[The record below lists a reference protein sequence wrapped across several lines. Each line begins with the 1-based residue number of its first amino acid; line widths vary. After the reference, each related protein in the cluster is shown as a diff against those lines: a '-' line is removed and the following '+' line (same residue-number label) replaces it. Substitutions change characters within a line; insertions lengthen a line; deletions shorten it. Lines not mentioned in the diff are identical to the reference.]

1 MARIL
6 IVEDESV
13 TALYLQEALES
24 VGYQVVGTA
33 ASGEEAI
40 LLAAETQPQL
50 VLMDI
55 RLQGEIDGIA
65 TAHQIYSRFTIPIV
79 YLTAHADDA
88 TLERAIATNPYGYLV
103 KPFQEREVYTTIE
116 IALRRHELEKR
127 TENTKNWFAN
137 ALNSIGDA
145 TIVTDCNGNITLINP
160 VAEALTEWTQPEVL
174 GKAVTTVLTLIHRET
189 RNRIENPLFQAMR
202 EGVAVS
208 LPSECLLLTKSGREI
223 EIGDTAAPMRN
234 STGEIIGGVMV
245 FQNISSQQEALSQ
258 IKQRNLILELSQ
270 VSLLARLQEQTAQ
283 LQQALTCSQVLKPVI
298 AQARKGANQ
307 IQIFQTMIQ
316 ELGHAL
322 EADYCWVTLYNAN
335 RTLATISCEY
345 VAKKGRNSYPSALGT
360 RIDIERFPDF
370 YNPLLRGDYW
380 LSPPFDVLP
389 IPYKLV
395 VTAKSEILSCPLMN
409 EEIAIGEIS
418 ILRTGQPHWSP
429 LQAALIS
436 QIIGQ
441 CTAAVGKSH
450 SHEAAQNYVEDLEL
464 LNHIKDNFINSIS
477 HELRTPLT
485 NMKMAVEM
493 LSSLVRFF
501 QSSDQETKTPK
512 NQQLLWQKMEQ
523 YLQVLREEW
532 QREFDLI
539 SSLLNFQSLE
549 QRLEHSGELFP
560 LSPIDLQQWLP
571 ELVNRFSEQA
581 VRQRQLLS
589 CEVAPDL
596 TTIVSHEPSLEQLVS
611 ELLTNACKFSP
622 PDSWIAVSAE
632 VRDENVAIVVT
643 NTGVTIPSEEF
654 SRIFQP
660 FYRIAQPHRRDYS
673 GTGLGLALVKK
684 LVKLLDG
691 EIRVRSQSGE
701 TAFTLILFQKFQAL
715 KSADY

>member
-13 TALYLQEALES
+13 AAWYLQEALES
-24 VGYQVVGTA
+24 VGHQVVGTA

-40 LLAAETQPQL
+40 PLAAETQPQL

-55 RLQGEIDGIA
+55 RLQGEMDGIA
-65 TAHQIYSRFTIPIV
+65 TANQIYSRFNLPIV

-88 TLERAIATNPYGYLV
+88 TLSRAIATNPYGYLV
-103 KPFQEREVYTTIE
+103 KPFQEREVHTTIE
-116 IALRRHELEKR
+116 IALRRYELEKR

-160 VAEALTEWTQPEVL
+160 AAEALTEWTQQEVQ
-174 GKAVTTVLTLIHRET
+174 GQAVTTILTLIHRET
-189 RNRIENPLFQAMR
+189 RKTMENPLFQAMR
-202 EGVAVS
+202 EGAAVS
-208 LPSECLLLTKSGREI
+208 VPSDCLLLTKSGREI
-223 EIGDTAAPMRN
+223 EIGNTAAPMRK

-245 FQNISSQQEALSQ
+245 FQNISPQQAALSQ

-283 LQQALTCSQVLKPVI
+283 LQQALTCTQVLKPVI
-298 AQARKGANQ
+298 AQARKSANQ
-307 IQIFQTMIQ
+307 IQIFQTIIQ
-316 ELGHAL
+316 ELGHVL

-345 VAKKGRNSYPSALGT
+345 IAKDEGNSYPSALGT
-360 RIDIERFPDF
+360 RIEIERFPDF
-370 YNPLLRGDYW
+370 YDPLLRGEYW

-389 IPYKLV
+389 TPYKLLL
-395 VTAKSEILSCPLMN
+395 TAKSEILSCPLID
-409 EEIAIGEIS
+409 EEVAIGEIS

-436 QIIGQ
+436 QVVGQ
-441 CTAAVGKSH
+441 CTAVVGRSH
-450 SHEAAQNYVEDLEL
+450 SHETAQNYVEDLEL
-464 LNHIKDNFINSIS
+464 LNHIKDNFLSSIS
-477 HELRTPLT
+477 QELSTPLT

-493 LSSLVRFF
+493 LSSLVRFL
-501 QSSDQETKTPK
+501 QSSDQETETPK
-512 NQQLLWQKMEQ
+512 NQPLLWEKMEQ
-523 YLQVLREEW
+523 YLRILREEW

-539 SSLLNFQSLE
+539 NSLLNFQSLE
-549 QRLEHSGELFP
+549 QRLEHPGESFP
-560 LSPIDLQQWLP
+560 LNPIDLQQWLP

-589 CEVAPDL
+589 CQVAHNL
-596 TTIVSHEPSLEQLVS
+596 TTIVSHEPSLDQLVS

-632 VRDENVAIVVT
+632 VRGENATIVVT
-643 NTGVTIPSEEF
+643 NTGITIPSEEF

-660 FYRIAQPHRRDYS
+660 FYRITQPNRWNYS

-701 TAFTLILFQKFQAL
+701 TTFTVILSQNFQSL
-715 KSADY
+715 KSAD